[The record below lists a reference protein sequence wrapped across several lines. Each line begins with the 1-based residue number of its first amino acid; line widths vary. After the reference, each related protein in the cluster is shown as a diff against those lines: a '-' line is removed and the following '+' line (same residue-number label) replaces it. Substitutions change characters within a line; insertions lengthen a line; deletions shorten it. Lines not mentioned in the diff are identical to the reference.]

1 MDKNLVKKVS
11 LNNIIQIIWVVI
23 MISVCCLGM
32 ELSPIW
38 TGRVPTHR
46 NQYEIMT
53 QSLLN
58 RHLYMD
64 IDPDSKLL
72 ELENPYDPQAR
83 KEAGVGF
90 KFDHAFYNGRYY
102 MYFGIVP
109 VFILFLPFRIIF
121 GRSLAAFHATQI
133 FTAFIIIGFFL
144 LFNFLRKKF
153 FPKIG
158 NFTFI
163 SLATA
168 FCSFSI
174 WYFVDAPALYCT
186 AISSAVCMMVW
197 SFYFYFRAVFDDF
210 SFNNRILFAIAGAFF
225 GALAFGCR
233 PPVAIANLTA
243 VPLFVVFLK
252 NNKTSSK
259 EWRKILLIA
268 LPYIIIGVLLMMY
281 NYARFDDPFEFG
293 QKYQLSNW
301 DQKEYSLLNGLGLIK
316 QVNGFIKMFI
326 QTKDLSV
333 VFPYVQH
340 SGIFF
345 EFPVFLISIGALIF
359 SNSTRTRLKEKNW
372 LFFLLTAGLA
382 IILITIVEIAMSPL
396 IEERYHFD
404 LNYLIAI
411 STFLVI
417 GFFYIEAG
425 DGSIRKYNIVFT
437 ILSLITIL
445 TAVLLFF
452 VPYDF
457 NFTAYYPE
465 TLDHIR
471 EIMWQF
477 K

>member
-1 MDKNLVKKVS
+1 MEKNKVS
-11 LNNIIQIIWVVI
+11 INKIILCIWVIFLIVI
-23 MISVCCLGM
+23 CVKAM

-38 TGRVPTHR
+38 NGQIPMHR
-46 NQYEIMT
+46 NQYEVMAE
-53 QSLLN
+53 SLLN
-58 RHLYMD
+58 GHLYMD
-64 IDPDSKLL
+64 ISVSPELQM
-72 ELENPYDPQAR
+72 LENPYDPR
-83 KEAGVGF
+83 LRMEREIDY
-90 KFDHAFYNGRYY
+90 KFDHAYYNGHYY

-109 VFILFLPFRIIF
+109 VLLVFAPFRLIF
-121 GRSLAAFHATQI
+121 GRGIASYHATQL
-133 FTAFIIIGFFL
+133 FTALIIIG
-144 LFNFLRKKF
+144 LFCITGFLRRKF
-153 FPKIG
+153 FPKMG
-158 NFTFI
+158 SLPSALLSTAF
-163 SLATA
+163 SLA
-168 FCSFSI
+168 SV
-174 WYFVDAPALYCT
+174 WYFSDAPALYCT

-197 SFYFYFRAVFDDF
+197 SFYFYFRAVYDDF
-210 SFNNRILFAIAGAFF
+210 SFNKRILFAIGGAFF

-233 PPVAIANLTA
+233 PPVAIANITA
-243 VPLFVVFLK
+243 LPLFIVFLK
-252 NNKTSSK
+252 KNKPGSK

-268 LPYIIIGVLLMMY
+268 LPYIIIGALLMMY

-301 DQKEYSLLNGLGLIK
+301 DQKEFSLLSGLGLIK

-326 QTKDLSV
+326 QTKDLSG

-345 EFPVFLISIGALIF
+345 EFPVFLIPVGVLLF
-359 SNSTRTRLKEKNW
+359 SNSLRVRLKDKNW
-372 LFFLLTAGLA
+372 LYVLLTAGLA
-382 IILITIVEIAMSPL
+382 IILITIVEISMSPL

-417 GFFYIEAG
+417 GFFYIEAD